1 MNKYVVAIL
10 LLALSVSANAQ
21 RDKSRTWEW
30 SFAGLY
36 QDSKNMGSDSGSS
49 LRVDGAVGIG
59 FNIGYNWTDHFT
71 VGVDLDFLR
80 PDYTAILVDDTVVPA
95 ETTVINHELS
105 QFNGRLKATYNFLE
119 GPLRPFVEAG
129 LGWTYLDSNVADGDP
144 IVGCWWH
151 PYWGYICD
159 GFYNTFDE
167 TTFTYGIG
175 VGLKYQFVGDSF
187 LKLSYNAWQLDGI
200 GAAGDEDITGMR
212 LEYGWNF

>member
-1 MNKYVVAIL
+1 MNKILVAIV
-10 LLALSVSANAQ
+10 LLAFSVSAQAQ

-36 QDSKNMGSDSGSS
+36 QESKNMGSESGSS
-49 LRVDGAVGIG
+49 LSVDSAVGLG

-80 PDYTAILVDDTVVPA
+80 PDYTAVLVDDTVIPA
-95 ETTVINHELS
+95 ETTTIRHELS

-119 GPLRPFVEAG
+119 GPFRPFVEAG
-129 LGWTYLDSNVADGDP
+129 LGWSYFDSNVADGDP

-167 TTFTYGIG
+167 TTFTYGVG
-175 VGLKYQFVGDSF
+175 VGVKYQFVGDSF
-187 LKLSYNAWQLDGI
+187 LKLSYNVWELDGV
-200 GAAGDEDITGMR
+200 GAAGDEGITGAR